1 MDHEITFQT
10 ESCCIYFTSHLIY
23 TNALVGLGKVRVC
36 VCGGGGGG
44 EKKGWLVVVVKCW
57 KQVCT
62 VDPIF

>member
-44 EKKGWLVVVVKCW
+44 EKKGWLVVVVKC
-57 KQVCT
+57 
-62 VDPIF
+62 